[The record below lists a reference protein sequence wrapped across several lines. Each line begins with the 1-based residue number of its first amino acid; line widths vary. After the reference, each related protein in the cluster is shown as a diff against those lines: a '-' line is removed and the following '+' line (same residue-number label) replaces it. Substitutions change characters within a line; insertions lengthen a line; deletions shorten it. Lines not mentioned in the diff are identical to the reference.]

1 MKKVSDAVIRRL
13 PKYYRYLIE
22 LEREGVTKISSG
34 ELSEKMGLNASQIRQ
49 DFNCFGGFGQ
59 QGFGYHVEVLK
70 NEIQSI
76 LNLDKKHNCIIVG
89 MGNIGQALAGYAN
102 FMNEG
107 FHIIATF
114 DVNEQLVGTTVNG
127 CKILALDEMERFVQE
142 NVVEIGIICT
152 PEAHAMEV
160 VERTRRCGIRAIWNF
175 APIDIQLE
183 GVTVENVHLSDSL
196 YTLSYR
202 LNEQKN
208 DEE

>member
-22 LEREGVTKISSG
+22 LEREGVMKISSG

-107 FHIIATF
+107 FYIAATF
-114 DVNEQLVGTTVNG
+114 DVNERLVGTTVNG

-160 VERTRRCGIRAIWNF
+160 VERMRRCGIRAIWNF

-202 LNEQKN
+202 LSEQKN
-208 DEE
+208 NEE